1 MRYLRILTGSVLLV
15 ALAVITSSFKTQR
28 VEIVDSCNKDEQVL
42 NAKKK
47 LSPFKYDTIK
57 TLRMTNSLS
66 DQVRE
71 LEVPLLS
78 SDSQYRFVIS
88 GEGMPD
94 EVKVEIWDKT
104 RDQKKATKIFEGS
117 TSSEKILMHELAEG
131 TYYNRVYVYFIVP
144 ADANFEPTVQKK
156 GCITFLA
163 GYKVI

>member
-1 MRYLRILTGSVLLV
+1 MRYFRILSGSVLLV
-15 ALAVITSSFKTQR
+15 ALAVVTSSFKTQR

-47 LSPFKYDTIK
+47 LSPFKFDTIK
-57 TLRMTNSLS
+57 TLRMTNNLA

-78 SDSQYRFVIS
+78 SDSQYRFVVS

-94 EVKVEIWDKT
+94 EVRVEIWDKT
-104 RDQKKATKIFEGS
+104 RDQKKASKIFEGS

-131 TYYNRVYVYFIVP
+131 TFYNRVYVYFIVP
-144 ADANFEPTVQKK
+144 ADADFDPLIQKK
-156 GCITFLA
+156 GCITFMA